1 MSACETEATPAPA
14 AAEAAPEAPAT
25 ECVDKEE
32 KKAEAEDDCYV
43 ARAGAPLLLSVEDG
57 EWAVF
62 ARAGAG
68 DAPQRLSK
76 RTPAVSLAPLLGSTY
91 GSVYVV
97 RDDAAEGS
105 GAGAPGGGKRTRR
118 LVGVVPR
125 GAADESDDVAGA
137 GAGAGSVSDNR
148 NLVDQNTHQALTAEQ
163 IAALKRGGATG
174 ADIVRH
180 LVENSATFQEKT
192 VYAQEKYIRRKKQK
206 HESVVVSLFPGAA
219 NVATAAFTKDPAK
232 VAGLRPDSLARM
244 LQKAGLAAGAR
255 ALVCET
261 CGGLLSAAV
270 AERVGPAGAVYH
282 VQCTARA
289 SPQRPHHVDHFRR
302 PLAPVHPV
310 SLAPHLRALVAPAP
324 ANPFAPPSG
333 GTEVAAGVEEV
344 PKCTAL
350 LVATKFDPVAVALA
364 LLPRLAGSGTL
375 VVFCPFVHPLERIAE
390 VVAGTLAC
398 DVEITET
405 WTRVYQVLPQRTHPT
420 MDMHGASG
428 YILTATRLVQT
439 DPRQLQLALDALRRY
454 VPAVPVSVPQ
464 QQQQPQPQP
473 TADACADAPS
483 EAPAKKMRLDGSDAA
498 AAAPDAEA
506 AAPMACE

>member
-1 MSACETEATPAPA
+1 MSACEPATATA
-14 AAEAAPEAPAT
+14 TAAPT
-25 ECVDKEE
+25 ESVESE
-32 KKAEAEDDCYV
+32 KTVPESVDDCYV

-76 RTPAVSLAPLLGSTY
+76 RTPAVSLAPLLDSTY

-97 RDDAAEGS
+97 RDASEGS
-105 GAGAPGGGKRTRR
+105 GAGTQHTKTRARR
-118 LVGVVPR
+118 LVPVVPR
-125 GAADESDDVAGA
+125 GAPDESEDVAGA
-137 GAGAGSVSDNR
+137 GAGAVSDNR
-148 NLVDQNTHQALTAEQ
+148 NLVDQNTHQALTAEA
-163 IAALKRGGATG
+163 IAALKQRGATG
-174 ADIVRH
+174 ADIVRQ
-180 LVENSATFQEKT
+180 LVEHSATFQEKT

-219 NVATAAFTKDPAK
+219 NIAAAAFTKDPAK

-261 CGGLLSAAV
+261 CGGLLAGAV
-270 AERVGPAGAVYH
+270 AERVGPAGTVYH
-282 VQCTARA
+282 VQCTARP
-289 SPQRPHHVDHFRR
+289 SPQRPHHVEHFRR
-302 PLAPVHPV
+302 PLAPVRPC
-310 SLAPHLRALVAPAP
+310 SLAPHLRALLAPAP
-324 ANPFAPPSG
+324 YNPFLSG
-333 GTEVAAGVEEV
+333 TTSNTGASNSNSISSNNTNTLSESDVAAIASV

-350 LVATKFDPVAVALA
+350 LIATKFDPVAVALA
-364 LLPRLAGSGTL
+364 LLPRLAGAGTL
-375 VVFCPFVHPLERIAE
+375 VVFCPFVRPLERIAE

-428 YILTATRLVQT
+428 YILTATRLLQT

-454 VPAVPVSVPQ
+454 VPAVPVPVPAS
-464 QQQQPQPQP
+464 
-473 TADACADAPS
+473 TASASSSSSTSDTSSTPS
-483 EAPAKKMRLDGSDAA
+483 EAPAKKMRLDDGSDE
-498 AAAPDAEA
+498 P
-506 AAPMACE
+506 APMACE